1 MNHEENSRRR
11 CLWYNRQIHMN
22 YVKVS
27 LSKYIY
33 QPSPRS
39 SPPWPSLPL
48 TSRARNI
55 STTIGF
61 IHLTYTSCVQ
71 WSSIA
76 LERKLIYTRALVD
89 KMETT
94 MTPRTISLNMKLH
107 LLDCDVYISKT
118 VVGTQTAFETLCNPL
133 SGFNILWLENLLRSN
148 VSREITPVTSGQTDP
163 DASVITA
170 TNKATTSR
178 CPSTFNNDVSPPVRP
193 IAAWLPR

>member
-1 MNHEENSRRR
+1 MSKCHCQNTYINLLRDRLLPDHLLHWHHVPGTYPDSRF
-11 CLWYNRQIHMN
+11 N
-22 YVKVS
+22 
-27 LSKYIY
+27 
-33 QPSPRS
+33 
-39 SPPWPSLPL
+39 
-48 TSRARNI
+48 
-55 STTIGF
+55 
-61 IHLTYTSCVQ
+61 HLTYTSCVQ